1 MNPSVNKS
9 LSQALD
15 LLLLF
20 DADHPLYTVA
30 EISRC
35 LHFSQAKTYRLVR
48 TLVRYGF
55 LQADEQTAR
64 YTLGL
69 NTLRLGLVAQQR
81 FNLGAMARPFMV
93 DLSRLTK
100 ETVLLTV
107 VNGTRGIILEAVES
121 EEPIRYAYFK
131 AGTSL
136 ELHCGASNK
145 ILMAYLGEKEWDH
158 IISREGLK
166 RYTPQTYTRP
176 EDLKGHL
183 REIREKGY
191 AFNDGEIYR
200 DVRGVAAPVRNRL
213 GEVVA
218 GLGIAGPSYRVTK
231 QKLKIFLKHVVQTS
245 RKISAHL
252 GHEIKK
258 PAMNHGEGG
267 DHADRES

>member
-1 MNPSVNKS
+1 MP
-9 LSQALD
+9 
-15 LLLLF
+15 
-20 DADHPLYTVA
+20 
-30 EISRC
+30 ISRQG
-35 LHFSQAKTYRLVR
+35 QASSFIAVR
-48 TLVRYGF
+48 RT
-55 LQADEQTAR
+55 
-64 YTLGL
+64 
-69 NTLRLGLVAQQR
+69 R
-81 FNLGAMARPFMV
+81 FNGLP
-93 DLSRLTK
+93 
-100 ETVLLTV
+100 
-107 VNGTRGIILEAVES
+107 RGKGVG
-121 EEPIRYAYFK
+121 PYYF
-131 AGTSL
+131 
-136 ELHCGASNK
+136 
-145 ILMAYLGEKEWDH
+145 
-158 IISREGLK
+158 REGLK